1 MREILPQKLIA
12 LAEKCP
18 EPLYVVGGFVRDY
31 LAGLA
36 AKAPDIDLSSPMDAD
51 TFLDAAKSCGFI
63 AAAVYRNTGTVKLKD
78 AEGTDYEY
86 TCFRS
91 DRYVRGT
98 HVPIETF
105 FTKDMLLDAKR
116 RDFTVNAVYYDVA
129 RGEWR
134 DPLHGMEDIRAKRLS
149 TVDRAEKVFGEDGL
163 RLMRLA
169 RQAGQL
175 GFSPSPECLAG
186 AKANASLIKDISPE
200 RIWTE
205 LTAILRADEKYG
217 NPRGHY
223 EGLKVLEETGV
234 LDYILPE
241 LALGKNMAQREDFHK
256 YDVLE
261 HTLRAVL
268 YADGR
273 VRLAALLHDVGKP
286 FCLLRDGNE
295 VGNDSLLVLLL
306 LFHDEHVR
314 KARQRRRSDV
324 VAHLVVPCDGTHR
337 FKIALKHRPVEGNAD
352 ILICGDVDR
361 HEQIDLAAA
370 DVLLNALLQRVLCI
384 GKSAGQTHAAIEK
397 AVVDGAKLHGDF
409 AAVQSLH
416 RAAVAGHALNQNDPL
431 LFLTGTHCTGSSGTA
446 ASCSNR
452 TGRRSHRN
460 TASAG
465 RYMRRCQR
473 C

>member
-149 TVDRAEKVFGEDGL
+149 TVDRAKKVFGEDGL

-205 LTAILRADEKYG
+205 FTAILRADEKYG

-241 LALGKNMAQREDFHK
+241 LTLGKNMAQREDFHK

-273 VRLAALLHDVGKP
+273 ARLAALLHDVGKP
-286 FCLLRDGNE
+286 FCLLRDGNVHEHPAEGARIAEEILSRLKAPKHTAAKTAELVFYHMYDFDGRVRPNKLRRFFVAHAELLEDLMLLKQADYSGCMDDLSLCPTDRKWDAELKKMREEGAPLTLRQLAVSGRE
-295 VGNDSLLVLLL
+295 VAAVEGMRAKYISFVLKEL
-306 LFHDEHVR
+306 LFH
-314 KARQRRRSDV
+314 A
-324 VAHLVVPCDGTHR
+324 
-337 FKIALKHRPVEGNAD
+337 
-352 ILICGDVDR
+352 
-361 HEQIDLAAA
+361 
-370 DVLLNALLQRVLCI
+370 ALLPRDNTKERLLALAP
-384 GKSAGQTHAAIEK
+384 SFLK
-397 AVVDGAKLHGDF
+397 AV
-409 AAVQSLH
+409 
-416 RAAVAGHALNQNDPL
+416 
-431 LFLTGTHCTGSSGTA
+431 LTAERHQEEKRGQDVTV
-446 ASCSNR
+446 
-452 TGRRSHRN
+452 
-460 TASAG
+460 
-465 RYMRRCQR
+465 
-473 C
+473 

>member
-1 MREILPQKLIA
+1 MTNWDSRALAVVQQLRRSGHQAVLVGGCVRDSLLSIPPHDYDVTTSALPWEILSCCA
-12 LAEKCP
+12 
-18 EPLYVVGGFVRDY
+18 GFPC
-31 LAGLA
+31 L
-36 AKAPDIDLSSPMDAD
+36 
-51 TFLDAAKSCGFI
+51 
-63 AAAVYRNTGTVKLKD
+63 NTGLKHGTVTVLSGGLSVEVTTFRR
-78 AEGTDYEY
+78 EGSYSDHRHPDQVEFTSDLTD
-86 TCFRS
+86 
-91 DRYVRGT
+91 D
-98 HVPIETF
+98 
-105 FTKDMLLDAKR
+105 LAR

-129 RGEWR
+129 RGEWC

-241 LALGKNMAQREDFHK
+241 LALGKNMTQRDDFHK

-286 FCLLRDGNE
+286 FCLLRDGNVHEHPAEGARIAEEILSRLKAPKHTAAKTAELVFYHMYDFDGRVRPNKLRRFFVAHAELLEDLMLLKQADYSGCMDDLSLCPTDRKWDAELKKMREEGAPLTLRQLAVSGRE
-295 VGNDSLLVLLL
+295 VAAVEGMRAKYISFVLKEL
-306 LFHDEHVR
+306 LFH
-314 KARQRRRSDV
+314 A
-324 VAHLVVPCDGTHR
+324 
-337 FKIALKHRPVEGNAD
+337 
-352 ILICGDVDR
+352 
-361 HEQIDLAAA
+361 
-370 DVLLNALLQRVLCI
+370 ALLPRDNTKERLLALAP
-384 GKSAGQTHAAIEK
+384 SFLK
-397 AVVDGAKLHGDF
+397 AV
-409 AAVQSLH
+409 
-416 RAAVAGHALNQNDPL
+416 
-431 LFLTGTHCTGSSGTA
+431 LTAERHQEEKRGQDVTV
-446 ASCSNR
+446 
-452 TGRRSHRN
+452 
-460 TASAG
+460 
-465 RYMRRCQR
+465 
-473 C
+473 